1 MHEPEQASRGGA
13 SAVSAGSAWMLGP
26 VFALSGAAALVFE
39 TLFFRLAGLALGN
52 SVHAAAVVLFSFMA
66 GLGLGNALAA
76 GAVRR
81 FGRPLLLFALLETL
95 IGVYGAALVGSFP
108 AISAASVPLL
118 RPLLETGPALDLA
131 RLALAFALFVVPAFA
146 MGMTLPVLVAALLPR
161 DPNFGSTLGRLYGW
175 NTAGAVVGALLAER
189 VLVTH
194 LGVSGAGVAAGGL
207 DLLAAGAVAWLRR
220 GRLLDGAAGSPARPR
235 PGRPDRAEALLLA
248 AAFLCGG
255 ALLALEVVWFRFFLL
270 FTSALSWNL
279 ALMLAT
285 VLAGIACGGFAA
297 GAWFRRRDDAHRYV
311 AAVTLLCGASVT
323 GLYAALCEVWP
334 RVERMAALDAYLI
347 LMFPVSLL
355 SGLVFTLLGRAIEA
369 RGTPGATATGRLALS
384 NTAGSAVGS
393 LVGGFLLI
401 PVVGVERSFRVVA
414 CVYALAALLL
424 LAARV
429 DARPARMATLAAAC
443 TALAAVALFPSG
455 ALEHRLLS
463 LPGSVRAVLTS
474 QGYEVAAYRETVTE
488 TIQYFR
494 KSLLGV
500 PHHYVL
506 ATNNF
511 PMAGTPVSNRR
522 YMKAYVY
529 WPLAVNPHLRDALL
543 ISYGTGETARALA
556 ATPELER
563 IDVVDISA
571 EILELSRLVAPDSE
585 PHPLDDPRVHVHI
598 EDGRFFLQTT
608 RRRFDL
614 ITGEPPPPRH
624 AGVGNLYSKEYFS
637 LVRDRLEPGGVVTY
651 WLSVHQLRLAETR
664 AVLRGFCDVFPNC
677 SLWSGN
683 GLEWMMVAVHEPGGP
698 AGDEAFARLWRDPA
712 RARELRALGFPTPIS
727 LAATFIADGE
737 RLARF
742 IGDAPPLVDDF
753 PQRIES
759 RPLEP
764 RAEDLRAYREFMAD
778 PAALEN
784 LATSAALAR
793 YWPEALRRIDPELS
807 RTRQL
812 ALADLW
818 ERRGYAVLHAAL
830 VDPDLAAYA
839 PWSVASDADALRI
852 LAEAGDAGPD
862 RLSDDGLAPA
872 EYRHLAAAAL
882 LRRDF
887 AGAER
892 ALARW
897 QQGGAQRDDF
907 SPDPG
912 RSAYLV
918 AVLRLLAGDD
928 AGAARLL
935 AAQPADAE
943 TESFRRWAA
952 SHFEGTAAGDAP
964 RGGTGR

>member
-1 MHEPEQASRGGA
+1 MLG
-13 SAVSAGSAWMLGP
+13 WMLGP

-52 SVHAAAVVLFSFMA
+52 SVHAAALVLFSFMT

-76 GAVRR
+76 SAVRR
-81 FGRPLLLFALLETL
+81 FGRPLLLFAVLETV
-95 IGVYGAALVGSFP
+95 IGLYGAALVFLFP
-108 AISAASVPLL
+108 AISAASTLLL
-118 RPLLETGPALDLA
+118 RPLAEAGPALEIT
-131 RLALAFALFVVPAFA
+131 RLGLAFALFVVPAFA
-146 MGMTLPVLVAALLPR
+146 MGMTLPVLVSALLPR

-194 LGVSGAGVAAGGL
+194 LGVSGAGVVAASL
-207 DLLAAGAVAWLRR
+207 DLLAVAAVLWLRH
-220 GRLLDGAAGSPARPR
+220 GRLGDTAYESKSQPR
-235 PGRPDRAEALLLA
+235 PSWPDRSEALLLA

-285 VLAGIACGGFAA
+285 VLAGIASGGFAA
-297 GAWFRRRDDAHRYV
+297 AAWFRRRDDAHRHV
-311 AAVTLLCGASVT
+311 ASVTLLCGASVT
-323 GLYAALCEVWP
+323 GLYTTLCVIWP
-334 RVERMAALDAYLI
+334 RVSAMAAADAYLI

-355 SGLVFTLLGRAIEA
+355 SGMIFTLLGRAIEA
-369 RGTPGATATGRLALS
+369 RGTPAAVATGRLALA
-384 NTAGSAVGS
+384 NTAGAAVGS
-393 LVGGFLLI
+393 LAGGFLLI
-401 PVVGVERSFRVVA
+401 PVIGVEPSFVVVA
-414 CVYALAALLL
+414 VVYGIAAILLVAASANAF
-424 LAARV
+424 AARV
-429 DARPARMATLAAAC
+429 QRGAVIGA
-443 TALAAVALFPSG
+443 ALAYAVSLALFPSG
-455 ALEHRLLS
+455 ALEQRLLG
-463 LPGSVRAVLTS
+463 LPGSVRSVLTS
-474 QGYEVAAYRETVTE
+474 QGYELAAYRETVTE

-494 KSLLGV
+494 KPLLGV
-500 PHHYVL
+500 AHHHIL

-529 WPLAVNPHLRDALL
+529 WPVAVNPELRSALL

-556 ATPELER
+556 ATAGIER

-571 EILELSRLVAPDSE
+571 EILELSRLVAPASE

-608 RRRFDL
+608 DRRFDL

-624 AGVGNLYSKEYFS
+624 AGVGNLYSREYFA
-637 LVRDRLEPGGVVTY
+637 LVRDRLEPGGIVTY
-651 WLSVHQLRLAETR
+651 WLSAHQLRLDESR

-698 AGDEAFARLWRDPA
+698 ASDEDFSALWRD
-712 RARELRALGFPTPIS
+712 RTRSRELFSLGFPNPGT

-753 PQRIES
+753 PQRIAS
-759 RPLEP
+759 RPVEQS
-764 RAEDLRAYREFMAD
+764 AEDLRAYREFMAD

-784 LATSAALAR
+784 LASSPMLAR
-793 YWPEALRRIDPELS
+793 YWPAGLRRSDPALA
-807 RTRQL
+807 RARKL
-812 ALADLW
+812 ALSDLW
-818 ERRGYAVLHAAL
+818 ERRGYAVLYEAL
-830 VDPDLAAYA
+830 TDPDLAAYA
-839 PWSVASDADALRI
+839 PWAVASDADALQI
-852 LAEAGDAGPD
+852 LAETLAARPD
-862 RLSDDGLAPA
+862 SNRELALSSS
-872 EYRHLAAAAL
+872 ESRHLAAAAL

-887 AGAER
+887 ESAER
-892 ALARW
+892 ALAAW
-897 QQGGAQRDDF
+897 QRGGARRDDF

-918 AVLRLLAGDD
+918 AVLRLLGGDD

-935 AAQPADAE
+935 AAQPRDAE
-943 TESFRRWAA
+943 TESFRSWAA
-952 SHFEGTAAGDAP
+952 SRFESVSRGEANSGDDDE
-964 RGGTGR
+964 